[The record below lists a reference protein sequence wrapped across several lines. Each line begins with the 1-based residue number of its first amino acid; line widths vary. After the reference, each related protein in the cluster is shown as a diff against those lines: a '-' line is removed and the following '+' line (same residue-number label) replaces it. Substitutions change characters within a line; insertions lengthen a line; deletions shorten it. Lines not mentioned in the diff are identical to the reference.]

1 MRQSRCGGVP
11 ALGVSQLVT
20 GIDSSALLSYFQA
33 RSGLTTLAAGTG
45 SSATAS
51 KKVVPTAPWATT
63 STAPRAPELVEKA
76 LTGRRL
82 VDENAAVLDL
92 PGANSDYRKL
102 FSLYQA
108 LNTLSGL
115 AERMTAKG
123 VTATE
128 KNTIERIFGRGLT
141 ETVNYADSL
150 KLDQLRLTRG
160 EVMTS
165 DKSTVGVP
173 KAKYEYMTATIHTGA
188 SSDPVAAFAGAGV
201 FEIQVKKLN
210 TTQAVAIDLSE
221 MGATPRTMSAVT
233 SFINGKLADA
243 GVASRFQVSR
253 TPGEVKT
260 VTVGGTTVNLPAAA
274 DKFAFK
280 IVGDSSETLTFE
292 AQASQPA
299 VYLATTAGDPDPDD
313 DKETDDAVYAS
324 SLIKTEGGG
333 VGQAG
338 SRLFANGLDA
348 TVKAV
353 KTQEVGPDGSLYVLA
368 EVSGKIDG
376 QTIKGEG
383 DVALL
388 KYDSAGNL
396 SYARTLGA
404 VGTVQGLALAVSAD
418 GKVAIAGSVTGQL
431 EGATNGPINSGATSS
446 LSDSFV
452 TLFDAKGDEA
462 WTQRRGALQADE
474 ATALAF
480 GGDGTLYVGGRTK
493 SALPGAVGLGGWDG
507 YLTAVKTDALGK
519 PQTLFTQQFG
529 GAGDEGVKGLVVNGD
544 QVIVAGME
552 DKQAVL
558 RSFDVTGG
566 VATAGATRNLGDLEG
581 GNLVGIRL
589 DGGQLYVAGSTRN
602 GALGVSGLSQA
613 HAGGMDGFAARL
625 STDLTSNAGDGL
637 AYYGGSNDDTVTA
650 MAVAGGKVW
659 LTGLAG
665 VNQPDGSAPI
675 GERDG
680 YLAAVDVATGQASS
694 VQRITG
700 KDGFV
705 TPTALAVDAA
715 GSSVLDRF
723 GLPKGSLAWTDS
735 QRIVSATSAR
745 PGDTFQIRTREG
757 GALSTV
763 TLAADDTL
771 ETLAAKVRRAGG
783 FRVKVEVVSD
793 GDFRQLKITPAGES
807 SAVEILPGKNGR
819 DLLSSIGLAE
829 GVVRLTKVVD
839 GRTVSASGAGN
850 VYGLNFDGDLK
861 LDSENAIRN
870 AQLVLSKALSS
881 IRTAYRDLEA
891 ASKPKSALD
900 AAAAAGPAPA
910 YLTNQIANYQAALNR
925 LTGGG

>member
-1 MRQSRCGGVP
+1 M
-11 ALGVSQLVT
+11 AI
-20 GIDSSALLSYFQA
+20 GIDSSALLGYFQA
-33 RSGLTTLAAGTG
+33 RTGLTTLAQG
-45 SSATAS
+45 SASSSTAS
-51 KKVVPTAPWATT
+51 KKVVPTAPWSTT

-92 PGANSDYRKL
+92 PGASGDYRKL

-115 AERMTAKG
+115 AERMSAKG
-123 VTATE
+123 VTQIE
-128 KNTIERIFGRGLT
+128 KDKIERIFGRGLT
-141 ETVNYADSL
+141 ETVAYADSL
-150 KLDQLRLTRG
+150 KMDMLRLTRG

-173 KAKYEYMTATIHTGA
+173 KAKYEYTTATVHTGA
-188 SSDPVAAFAGAGV
+188 ASDPVAAFAAGGV
-201 FEIQVKKLN
+201 FEIQVKRLS
-210 TTQAVAIDLSE
+210 TTQAISIDLAE

-243 GVASRFQVSR
+243 GVASRFQVVR
-253 TPGEVKT
+253 TPGEAKT
-260 VTVGGTTVNLPAAA
+260 MTVGGTKVTLPAAA

-280 IVGDSSETLTFE
+280 VVGDSAETLTFA
-292 AQASQPA
+292 AQAAQPA
-299 VYLATTAGDPDPDD
+299 VYLATTAGDPDPDKD
-313 DKETDDAVYAS
+313 SKTDDAVYAS
-324 SLIKTEGGG
+324 TLIKTEAGG
-333 VGQAG
+333 VGQPGA
-338 SRLFANGLDA
+338 RLFANGLDA
-348 TVKAV
+348 TIKTVKA
-353 KTQEVGPDGSLYVLA
+353 QEVGPDGSVYVLA

-388 KYDSAGNL
+388 KYDSAGNI

-404 VGTVQGLALAVSAD
+404 VGAVSGLALAVSAD
-418 GKVAIAGSVTGQL
+418 GQVAIAGSITGQL
-431 EGATNGPINSGATSS
+431 EGAANGPINSGPTSS

-452 TLFDAKGDEA
+452 TLFDAKGDET

-493 SALPGAVGLGGWDG
+493 SAMPGASGLGGWDG
-507 YLTAVKTDALGK
+507 YLTAVRTDALGK

-529 GAGDEGVKGLVVNGD
+529 GAGDEGVKGLVVNGS

-566 VATAGATRNLGDLEG
+566 VATAGATRNIGDLQG
-581 GNLVGIRL
+581 GSIAGLKL
-589 DGGQLYVAGSTRN
+589 DGGQLYIAGSTRN
-602 GALGVSGLSQA
+602 ASLGVGGVSQA
-613 HAGGMDGFAARL
+613 HAGGMDAFAASL
-625 STDLTSNAGDGL
+625 STDLSSTAQDGL

-665 VNQPDGSAPI
+665 ENQPDGSSPI
-675 GERDG
+675 GKRDG
-680 YLAAVDVATGQASS
+680 YLAALDVTTGQASS
-694 VQRITG
+694 VQRLTG

-705 TPTALAVDAA
+705 TPTALAVDVT
-715 GSSVLDRF
+715 GSSVLDRM
-723 GLPKGSLAWTDS
+723 GLPKGALAWTDS
-735 QRIVSATSAR
+735 QKIVSATSAR

-757 GALSTV
+757 GALTTV

-793 GDFRQLKITPAGES
+793 GDMRQLKITPASENS
-807 SAVEILPGKNGR
+807 MVEILPGKNGR

-829 GVVRLTKVVD
+829 GVVRLTKMVD
-839 GRTVSASGAGN
+839 GRTVSASGAAN
-850 VYGLNFDGDLK
+850 VYGLNFDADLK
-861 LDSENAIRN
+861 LDSENGIRN

-891 ASKPKSALD
+891 AAKPKSALN
-900 AAAAAGPAPA
+900 AATAGPAPA
-910 YLTNQIANYQAALNR
+910 YLTNQIANYTAALNR